1 MTASH
6 AWELCSDTIFKLK
19 RCNKTRKRAEV
30 PHFIIGSVRAAE
42 IYNRRALKRPT
53 RSKALPLHRQAAP
66 ATAL

>member
-42 IYNRRALKRPT
+42 IYNRRELKRQT
-53 RSKALPLHRQAAP
+53 SKALPLHRQAP